1 MHPHLR
7 NGLYGEAVAILDV
20 SKSEPASV
28 YLPNCACAMVAS
40 SSIASRK
47 RKFLLRKFFPS
58 AASLRLR
65 QSTERETKIT
75 TQKRVGSPKNKNN
88 AKKQFLKSSPHQK
101 KARIG
106 SSSSSPFVFFLCI
119 RIRIRMS
126 PQGVLDHLCAILHVV
141 PLGIVDLSHRGKNSQ
156 ALKLHPTNST
166 RNFLP
171 RNSENIP
178 WKIKILNLQ

>member
-1 MHPHLR
+1 MPSGGICSQKNQKSLVNSTKKKSATIRMKINCTMMHLHLR

-65 QSTERETKIT
+65 QSTERETQIT
-75 TQKRVGSPKNKNN
+75 TKKRVGSQ
-88 AKKQFLKSSPHQK
+88 KKQK
-101 KARIG
+101 I
-106 SSSSSPFVFFLCI
+106 
-119 RIRIRMS
+119 
-126 PQGVLDHLCAILHVV
+126 
-141 PLGIVDLSHRGKNSQ
+141 
-156 ALKLHPTNST
+156 T
-166 RNFLP
+166 R
-171 RNSENIP
+171 
-178 WKIKILNLQ
+178 KISF